1 MSIVFP
7 GTEYLDAKEFCMV
20 ASESVS
26 LGENSKTRAFIAISP
41 GTTLTESLGSE
52 RTVVYTGT
60 EPGAVA
66 AVDAGQRLK
75 TAISA
80 LTPSSINYSNINETT
95 TMAPGVYSASS
106 FLFVSG
112 TIILTGNP
120 GDQYFFIAERSIAF
134 VPSTVIDKGSIN
146 EWDIF
151 WVSKDSIL
159 EQTSSTLCGIMIADV
174 EIKFGLTT
182 AVGNP
187 PTTISGTCFAP
198 NIRIGQGTEIN
209 IPQNYPGP
217 PITFPGTSYTN
228 IADYCVFGFNIVSA
242 GGADTVIFGNVGSTN
257 SNVQGVGVGQGR
269 CTGRIDNATSKV
281 TTANAELPYL
291 FNKINNLTGTPL
303 TSGVLD
309 PSYSPGIYKADG
321 IIGDGTIT
329 LTGSATDQF
338 FFISTDTS
346 IIFGENNPVE
356 IILVGDVLPQ
366 NVFWIA
372 DSITIFGGS
381 ALQGILIASERIIFY
396 GGSTITGALYSLGYE
411 GVSLSSTIING
422 LFFTNYVNFP
432 GTAFTNL
439 RQYAVLANNRIANP
453 LNSVAQ
459 IIGNIGVYN
468 ETSGNIEG
476 FGPGGGTCTGTKD
489 TATPRAISAG
499 SELQLLYDTFQLF
512 RKPFSLLNPVIT
524 GAYTPGTYI
533 VEEMKVEAT
542 ITLTG
547 SATDQ
552 FFFISPTT
560 IFFGESERVRT
571 LLAGGVLP
579 QNVFWIS
586 MSRGNFYSGTE
597 MSGIVISGEAIDF
610 YSGGDV
616 LGGVY
621 ALDEIT
627 LPNAIITSFNQDPA
641 PCFNKGTQI
650 LTQDGYKSV
659 ESLKV
664 GDMIQTFGDI
674 DKTHVTLRDS
684 TFQKCV
690 FIKKTIVTFPT
701 QLTALIC
708 FKAGSL
714 GDNLPEQDLY
724 VSPNHG
730 MVVGDGVIAAK
741 YLVTGTKIFQNLKKQ
756 GIQYYHI
763 ELESHSCVK
772 ANGALT
778 ESFLR

>member
-1 MSIVFP
+1 
-7 GTEYLDAKEFCMV
+7 
-20 ASESVS
+20 
-26 LGENSKTRAFIAISP
+26 
-41 GTTLTESLGSE
+41 
-52 RTVVYTGT
+52 
-60 EPGAVA
+60 
-66 AVDAGQRLK
+66 
-75 TAISA
+75 
-80 LTPSSINYSNINETT
+80 
-95 TMAPGVYSASS
+95 
-106 FLFVSG
+106 
-112 TIILTGNP
+112 
-120 GDQYFFIAERSIAF
+120 
-134 VPSTVIDKGSIN
+134 
-146 EWDIF
+146 
-151 WVSKDSIL
+151 
-159 EQTSSTLCGIMIADV
+159 
-174 EIKFGLTT
+174 
-182 AVGNP
+182 
-187 PTTISGTCFAP
+187 
-198 NIRIGQGTEIN
+198 
-209 IPQNYPGP
+209 
-217 PITFPGTSYTN
+217 
-228 IADYCVFGFNIVSA
+228 
-242 GGADTVIFGNVGSTN
+242 
-257 SNVQGVGVGQGR
+257 
-269 CTGRIDNATSKV
+269 
-281 TTANAELPYL
+281 
-291 FNKINNLTGTPL
+291 
-303 TSGVLD
+303 
-309 PSYSPGIYKADG
+309 
-321 IIGDGTIT
+321 
-329 LTGSATDQF
+329 
-338 FFISTDTS
+338 
-346 IIFGENNPVE
+346 VE

-366 NVFWIA
+366 NVFWISPS
-372 DSITIFGGS
+372 SITIYGGS
-381 ALQGILIASERIIFY
+381 ILQGILIAFDRITFY

-439 RQYAVLANNRIANP
+439 RQYAVLANNRIENT
-453 LNSVAQ
+453 LNAIAQ

-468 ETSGNIEG
+468 ETSGIIEG
-476 FGPGGGTCTGTKD
+476 FGQGGGTCTGTKD

-499 SELQLLYDTFQLF
+499 SELQLLYDTFQRF
-512 RKPFSLLNPVIT
+512 KKPFSILNPVIT

-533 VEEMKVEAT
+533 VEEMKVEGT

-560 IFFGESERVRT
+560 IFFGETERVRT
-571 LLAGGVLP
+571 LLVGGVLP

-586 MSRGNFYSGTE
+586 MNRGNNYSGTE
-597 MSGIVISGEAIDF
+597 MSGIVISGESIDF
-610 YSGGDV
+610 WSGGDV

-730 MVVGDGVIAAK
+730 MVVGDSLKAAK